1 MAEFNCKVVTAEGV
15 ILERRVT
22 ADSVDAVYAILKE
35 QKEQLISIK
44 KQGLTL
50 NLGELMKKHSKVKP
64 KEMAIFTNQL
74 KVMLRSGIPIIKC
87 LDALERQASS
97 EKFREVI
104 KDMLQGVVGGQS
116 LSQTMESH
124 PKVFSNLYVSMVNAG
139 EATGQMDNVL
149 EQLEVFTEIDISTR
163 SSVKKA
169 LRYPMIV
176 FSVVMVAG
184 FVAMTKIIPSFSKI
198 FTQYGGELP
207 TLTKVL
213 IAASNFLSSY
223 ALVLIAGVMAIVF
236 GFKAYIKTTGGAFQW
251 DALKLK
257 IPIVKGI
264 LVTSSMARFS
274 LIMKT
279 LLTSGLPIV
288 DAMDIAKRTI
298 GNLVYEKDI
307 GEAREKIIEGVS
319 ISKALESERI
329 PDITNNMIAIG
340 EESGSLTTM
349 LGTVSAYFMTELEE
363 KLEALSAAIEPLI
376 TIVLGPFIGVFVGT
390 IFVPMFKMIALVGNQ

>member
-1 MAEFNCKVVTAEGV
+1 VAEFNCKVVTAEGV
-15 ILERRVT
+15 ILERRVM

-44 KQGLTL
+44 KQGL
-50 NLGELMKKHSKVKP
+50 NLGELMKIHSKVKP

-87 LDALERQASS
+87 LDVLERQASS
-97 EKFREVI
+97 ETFKEVI
-104 KDMLQGVVGGQS
+104 KDMLQGVVGGRS

-149 EQLEVFTEIDISTR
+149 EQLEIFTEIDISTR

-169 LRYPMIV
+169 LRYPIIV
-176 FSVVMVAG
+176 MSVVMIAG
-184 FVAMTKIIPSFSKI
+184 VIALTQVIPAFSKI
-198 FTQYGGELP
+198 FSASGAELP
-207 TLTKVL
+207 FLTRL
-213 IAASNFLSSY
+213 LMAFSDFLSAY
-223 ALVLIAGVMAIVF
+223 GLIVIMVFAGVVF
-236 GFKAYIKTTGGAFQW
+236 GIKSYIRTPVGAFQW
-251 DALKLK
+251 DSLKLK
-257 IPIVKGI
+257 MPIAKGI
-264 LVTSSMARFS
+264 QVTSSMARFT

-279 LLTSGLPIV
+279 LLSSGLPIV

-307 GEAREKIIEGVS
+307 GEAREKIIAGVS
-319 ISKALESERI
+319 ISKALESPRI
-329 PDITNNMIAIG
+329 PSITNNMIAIG

-349 LGTVSAYFMTELEE
+349 LGTVSDYFMTELEE
-363 KLEALSAAIEPLI
+363 KLEGLSAAIEPLI
-376 TIVLGPFIGVFVGT
+376 TVILGLFIGVFVAT
-390 IFVPMFKMIALVGNQ
+390 IFVPMFKMVSLVGN